1 MTVVDVDAILAAVPQ
16 AQRHVVKAIAAII
29 TFTEAM
35 SLDRSPLWI
44 RHLRCIGQEVLAPP
58 PRYHYIAPISHD
70 RKGRPLRSVR
80 GKLRPVFRNLGFIAL
95 FSLPSVAIFWHMWSG
110 HLASTATCAC
120 SDSGQQIWFMAWP
133 AYALLH
139 GLNPLFSGVV
149 WTPKGTNLLVNASS
163 PLIGLVLA
171 PLTWA
176 WGPVASTNLALTLA
190 PGLSTWACWIACRRL
205 VTWPWAA
212 LVGAALFG
220 YSPFVLSSIC
230 QGHLSLGFL
239 MIPPLILVLLDEIL
253 SKQTRPAW
261 ISGLALGLLVV
272 AQFLISPEVLVMT
285 SVVSVIGIFVAALL
299 AGFAWFKEHLLH
311 VLKASGIAAAVAAA
325 LLAYPVWFALAGPR
339 HIVGSVWPG
348 LNFFGNRL
356 NDIWAPD
363 SLASDASAGAF
374 GPAGHSLADF
384 GLTGPNPAY
393 LGFGVLAI
401 VFLAVVVAW
410 RRTATWAL
418 LATGIG
424 SLVLSLG
431 SAGFR
436 KDVLASFTWL
446 PWQSLVKWPVLD
458 DVLPGRFALLT
469 ELAAS
474 VLVAIGIDEA
484 RQRLLTGKDRR
495 GDPKTAPRHALRGR
509 TVGWRAQVV
518 PIIVLCA
525 VAAVVLVPIWRFYPI
540 PTSTETIALPPW
552 FETAALDVPNGSVIL
567 TYPFPASASLASEPM
582 IWQAVDD
589 MHFSLAGG
597 YVKVPGA
604 DGQPFVTGPA
614 GSATNSLIM
623 LTISKQTPSQSWVPT
638 SADLVALRNAL
649 TSWKVSYIVIT
660 ATGPNPV
667 FTAAVMTA
675 VTGHVPQVS
684 HQAWVWNLRSP
695 PLGGSFDAAA
705 AASAFGSCR
714 LSAVLYVDLSR
725 GEAPPQGANTCI
737 SNKLSE
743 SGAR

>member
-1 MTVVDVDAILAAVPQ
+1 MRD
-16 AQRHVVKAIAAII
+16 
-29 TFTEAM
+29 
-35 SLDRSPLWI
+35 
-44 RHLRCIGQEVLAPP
+44 
-58 PRYHYIAPISHD
+58 
-70 RKGRPLRSVR
+70 
-80 GKLRPVFRNLGFIAL
+80 KLRPVLRNLGFIAL

-139 GLNPLFSGVV
+139 GLNPLFSGAV

-190 PGLSTWACWIACRRL
+190 PGLSTWGCWIACRRF
-205 VTWPWAA
+205 VTWRWAA

-220 YSPFVLSSIC
+220 YSPFVLSSIR

-239 MIPPLILVLLDEIL
+239 MLPPLILMLLDEIL
-253 SKQTRPAW
+253 SKRTRPAW
-261 ISGLALGLLVV
+261 ISGLSLGLLVV

-285 SVVSVIGIFVAALL
+285 SVVSVIGILVAALL
-299 AGFAWFKEHLLH
+299 AGFAWFREHLLH
-311 VLKASGIAAAVAAA
+311 VLKAFGIASAVAAA

-356 NDIWAPD
+356 NDVWAPD

-374 GPAGHSLADF
+374 GPAGHSLADL

-401 VFLAVVVAW
+401 VFLAIVVAW
-410 RRTATWAL
+410 RRRAAWAL
-418 LATGIG
+418 LAAGVG

-446 PWQSLVKWPVLD
+446 PWQSLVKLPVLD
-458 DVLPGRFALLT
+458 DVLPGRFALVT
-469 ELAAS
+469 DLAAS

-484 RQRLLTGKDRR
+484 RQRLLIRKDDQ
-495 GDPKTAPRHALRGR
+495 GDTKTPPRHTIRGR
-509 TVGWRAQVV
+509 AVGWRALVAPV
-518 PIIVLCA
+518 IVLCTA
-525 VAAVVLVPIWRFYPI
+525 AAVVFVPIWRFYSI
-540 PTSTETIALPPW
+540 PTATETVGLPPW
-552 FETAALDVPNGSVIL
+552 FQTAGLDVPMGSVIL
-567 TYPFPASASLASEPM
+567 TSPFPASASLASEPM

-589 MHFSLAGG
+589 MHFNLAGG
-597 YVKVPGA
+597 YVKVPGP
-604 DGQPFVTGPA
+604 DGQPFTTGPA

-623 LTISKQTPSQSWVPT
+623 LTISKQTPAESWVPT

-649 TSWKVSYIVIT
+649 SSWKVSYIVIT
-660 ATGPNPV
+660 TTGPNPV

-675 VTGHVPQVS
+675 VTGHVPRVS
-684 HQAWVWNLRSP
+684 HQAWVWNLRSSP
-695 PLGGSFDAAA
+695 ITRSFDAPA
-705 AASAFGSCR
+705 AASAFGTCR
-714 LSAVLYVDLSR
+714 SKAVLYLDLSA
-725 GEAPPQGANTCI
+725 GEAPPQGANMCI
-737 SNKLSE
+737 SNNLSE
-743 SGAR
+743 GSGR